1 MGKHAQ
7 IVIGPAGSG
16 KSTYCKAIQ
25 HYCNTVRRSV
35 HVVNLDPAAEAFDY
49 DVAIN
54 VQDLISVTDVMEEL
68 DYGPN
73 GGLVY
78 CMEYLVENIE
88 WLAEQID
95 DFGDDYLI
103 FDCPGQVELY
113 MHLPVM
119 KSIVDSLTKWGY
131 SLCIIY
137 CIDSLIISDASRF
150 IAGTLMCLS
159 GMVQLEV
166 PHINLLT
173 KCDMV
178 EDKKLLE
185 SFLDPDV
192 QTLCDQLDMGH
203 NNKFSRL
210 NQVLAQLVD
219 EYSMVAFLPFDITD
233 EEGIDI
239 TMQQIDNALQYYDDL
254 DTKAEDPQDHEG
266 EFDEDSFN
274 GLVDKER
281 MADMY
286 G

>member
-16 KSTYCKAIQ
+16 KSTYCSAIQ
-25 HYCNTVRRSV
+25 RHCNTIRRTM

-49 DVAIN
+49 EVAIN
-54 VQDLISVTDVMEEL
+54 VQDLISVADVMEEL

-95 DFGDDYLI
+95 DFGDDYLL

-119 KSIVDSLTKWGY
+119 KSLVDQLQKWGY
-131 SLCIIY
+131 SLCVVY

-159 GMVQLEV
+159 GMVQLEL

-178 EDKKLLE
+178 EDKKLLD

-192 QTLCDQLDMGH
+192 QHLNDQLDLGS
-203 NNKFSRL
+203 NPRWTRL
-210 NQVLAQLVD
+210 NQALARLVD
-219 EYSMVAFLPFDITD
+219 EYSMVAFLPFDISD
-233 EEGIDI
+233 EECIDI
-239 TMQQIDNALQYYDDL
+239 TLQQIDNAVQYGDDL
-254 DTKAEDPQDHEG
+254 EVKDHDPDDRGDDPDIDFEKMNMQ
-266 EFDEDSFN
+266 
-274 GLVDKER
+274 
-281 MADMY
+281 A
-286 G
+286 